1 MKSPYSDR
9 EVEDNA
15 GELLKA
21 FTMALAQEAG
31 SFEAAEW
38 QPQKLQLE
46 RLSVAQARQ
55 GFSS

>member
-1 MKSPYSDR
+1 M
-9 EVEDNA
+9 
-15 GELLKA
+15 LKA